1 MYSYQ
6 ITPVSCCFFNKYEQT
21 RTQQAAKGDGRRQGG
36 EVDED
41 DSSKD
46 LGIKGICDVTPVVL
60 VASPDISNH
69 SAKRS
74 TSTGQG
80 IFGWRSGGDGDCE
93 GGDYMDNILVDA
105 ICVHLAS

>member
-6 ITPVSCCFFNKYEQT
+6 TMPLSCCFFNQCEQA
-21 RTQQAAKGDGRRQGG
+21 RTQQAAKGDGGRQSG

-41 DSSKD
+41 DSSED
-46 LGIKGICDVTPVVL
+46 LGIKSICDVTPVVL

-80 IFGWRSGGDGDCE
+80 IFGWRSGGDGDWE
-93 GGDYMDNILVDA
+93 GGNYKDD
-105 ICVHLAS
+105 HFT